1 MATTRRIPRE
11 QLGAYFDTFSKK
23 FLRDDSRDTA
33 DVEVIAPDWG
43 AQYVAEGVHLS
54 GVSYDPHDNALEF
67 ALESGDHRVYQPA
80 EVWTI
85 EEPDGFVSTIDIVQQ
100 DGVRHVVTV
109 RKAGLRPVR

>member
-43 AQYVAEGVHLS
+43 AQYVAEGVHLR